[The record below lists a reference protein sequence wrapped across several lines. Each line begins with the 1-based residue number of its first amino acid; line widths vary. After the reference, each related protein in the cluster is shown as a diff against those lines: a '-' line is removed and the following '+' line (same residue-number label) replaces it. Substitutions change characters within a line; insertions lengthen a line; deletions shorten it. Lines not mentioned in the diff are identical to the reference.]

1 MITWFNTHNEIG
13 MSERTYR
20 RWKSKAFYKLAFALG
35 LEVYE
40 AEETGGN
47 E

>member
-1 MITWFNTHNEIG
+1 MVYNEIG

-20 RWKSKAFYKLAFALG
+20 RHNSNAFFKLAFALR

-40 AEETGGN
+40 KEEHYGG
-47 E
+47 EYQ

>member
-1 MITWFNTHNEIG
+1 
-13 MSERTYR
+13 
-20 RWKSKAFYKLAFALG
+20 YKLAFALR